1 MSVTSATSMPK
12 AHSFAVN
19 AESGSPAAPGSSSP
33 GARMVPPDSRA
44 YPRGSRADSCSF
56 AVNETLPLSYS
67 CPAFAPLETLRRKQ
81 ALIKD
86 RIRSVV
92 HQEAN
97 GVYLHGRP
105 GSSKTYL
112 IRTTL
117 EGLGQRYAYSNGF
130 VTPVGLFDLIEE
142 NPQSVIVLDDVST
155 IFEQPKALQILL
167 AALGTAHHGSRTRTV
182 RYKTNSMDRVAY
194 FEGSIIAI
202 SNLQLAGHSNQVLDA
217 LQDRVHVVGFE
228 PTDEEM
234 EAAIYE
240 IASTSP
246 RAVDSGDAIRVA
258 QVLIGQ
264 CRTLGVRPSMRL
276 FLDKALGDFR
286 LWRSGRSE
294 SHWHDLLHA
303 GVQQS
308 VVPQEHELRDIT
320 RTEQIEAERCLVR
333 DIVIAHTSREDR
345 LKAWSARTGKG
356 QSSFYRRMEE
366 LKRASS
372 DRSPRQPARQA
383 TQLV

>member
-19 AESGSPAAPGSSSP
+19 TESGSPAAPGSSSP
-33 GARMVPPDSRA
+33 GARTVPPDSRA
-44 YPRGSRADSCSF
+44 YPRGSRADSCSS

-67 CPAFAPLETLRRKQ
+67 CPAVAPLETLRRKQ

-117 EGLGQRYAYSNGF
+117 EGLSQRYAYSNGF

-246 RAVDSGDAIRVA
+246 RGVDSGDAIQVA
-258 QVLIGQ
+258 QVLIDQ
-264 CRTLGVRPSMRL
+264 CRTLGVRPSVRL
-276 FLDKALGDFR
+276 FVDKALGDFR
-286 LWRSGRSE
+286 LWKSGRSE
-294 SHWHDLLHA
+294 SHWHDLINA

-308 VVPQEHELRDIT
+308 VVPQEHALRDIT
-320 RTEQIEAERCLVR
+320 RREQIEAERCLVR

-345 LKAWSARTGKG
+345 LKAWSVRTGKG

-366 LKRASS
+366 LKRSSS